1 MIHVAAA
8 YEMIG
13 RMRFVKVAVVQAGGI
28 LFDAEAAI
36 AKAERLL
43 AEASGAELVVFPE
56 AFIGGYPKGQDF
68 GARVGGKNQ
77 HFIHHRWGSKL
88 AGHARQ

>member
-1 MIHVAAA
+1 MIHVVFA

-13 RMRFVKVAVVQAGGI
+13 RMKFVKVAVVQAGGI

-43 AEASGAELVVFPE
+43 AEASGAELVV
-56 AFIGGYPKGQDF
+56 
-68 GARVGGKNQ
+68 
-77 HFIHHRWGSKL
+77 
-88 AGHARQ
+88 